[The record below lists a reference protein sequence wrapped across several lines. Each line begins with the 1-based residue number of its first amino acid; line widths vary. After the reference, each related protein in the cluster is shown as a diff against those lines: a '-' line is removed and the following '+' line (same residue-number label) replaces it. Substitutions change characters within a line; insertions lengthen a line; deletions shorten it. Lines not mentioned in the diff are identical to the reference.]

1 MEMQNTNQ
9 EAGGENKPAVPAGN
23 KKGNVQ
29 MFLFGLLGLLA
40 VALIVAIGC
49 GIYRAYAK
57 VATDK
62 FTMTVAKVLR
72 LPALKVNGDRVLYT
86 DFADDLKAINIMR
99 DYDKSNK
106 GPGAT
111 LTDQQMTDQVLWR
124 LANNILVDKAAQ
136 QYGVTVED
144 KDVADLK
151 TQMLA
156 QFKSPADADSELQKR
171 YGWTMA
177 VYEKK
182 VMRPYLLQSKLQ
194 EKLQSDQSLKD
205 EVKTQAQKVLDQI
218 KNGADFAQMA
228 QKYGSDGTAAQGGDL
243 GWFGKGEMVPEFE
256 TAAFALKKGE
266 LDPQL
271 VETSYGYHII
281 KVTDRRT
288 TNTKDAKGKT
298 AAKEEVKASHIL
310 FAFMDLT
317 KYLENLAKETD
328 FHLYLNVHNP
338 FTDLNSATST
348 QQ

>member
-9 EAGGENKPAVPAGN
+9 ATGGENKPAAPEGN
-23 KKGNVQ
+23 KNTNMQ
-29 MFLFGLLGLLA
+29 MFIFGLLGLLA
-40 VALIVAIGC
+40 VALIVVVGC

-57 VATDK
+57 VASDK
-62 FTMTVAKVLR
+62 FTLTVAKVLR
-72 LPALKVNGDRVLYT
+72 LPALKVNGDRILYT
-86 DFADDLKAINIMR
+86 DFADDLKAIRIMR
-99 DYDKSNK
+99 DYDKANN

-111 LTDQQMTDQVLWR
+111 LTDEQMTDQVLWR
-124 LANNILVDKAAQ
+124 LANNVLVDKAAG
-136 QYGVTVED
+136 QYGIKVED

-156 QFKSPADADSELQKR
+156 QFKSPAEADAELQKR
-171 YGWTMA
+171 YGWTMN

-194 EKLQSDQSLKD
+194 EKLQGDQSLKD
-205 EVKTQAQKVLDQI
+205 EIKNEAQAVLDEI

-256 TAAFALKKGE
+256 TAVFALKKGE
-266 LDPQL
+266 LDQQL

-281 KVTDRRT
+281 KVDDTRT
-288 TNTKDAKGKT
+288 TKTKDAKGKT
-298 AAKEEVKASHIL
+298 VSAEEVKASHIL

-317 KYLENLAKETD
+317 KYLEKLAKETD

-338 FTDLNSATST
+338 FTEPNATTSA
-348 QQ
+348 Q